1 MPSKRKKNKRRMRRV
16 QAQRRALEEQYAS
29 SGKGTSGVCAVSAP
43 VPARVPVAKTLE
55 SPISVPIP
63 LAVIAPVVP
72 AEVPPA
78 ELVVFEVPVT
88 DAVKDEVVK
97 AAEDL
102 GQSLVEPPAEEPAV
116 IEEDESITIPVSEAI
131 SSIDEPVSIP
141 AETEIQFE
149 ESTPVATET
158 HVLAQLVETVD
169 TEREVEDELPA
180 KDPVVEVPVPAKDP
194 VVEVPVPAKDP
205 VVEVPVP
212 AKDPVVEVP
221 VPEETVTTAE
231 TVAAVETVT
240 ETVLTEVEP
249 VADITVE
256 VDGHVA
262 GVMGETAIEAEA
274 ITVET
279 EPVEVRRLTEVTE
292 DVHVEPEPEEFSVE
306 AAVPT
311 EALVEPEPEQ
321 QQHTVPL
328 EEPTPSVESTSD
340 SIAEEFVVNE
350 TVIAVA
356 TTFAEEQI
364 PETTTDA
371 PEVPS
376 ETLAEM
382 IPAPAPEPLPLPVP
396 LAKEIKQSQ
405 GEFMAQVETETIKD
419 LAVTGSLT
427 VDAINGCLGA
437 TEVAIEG

>member
-169 TEREVEDELPA
+169 TEREVEDEL
-180 KDPVVEVPVPAKDP
+180 PAKDP